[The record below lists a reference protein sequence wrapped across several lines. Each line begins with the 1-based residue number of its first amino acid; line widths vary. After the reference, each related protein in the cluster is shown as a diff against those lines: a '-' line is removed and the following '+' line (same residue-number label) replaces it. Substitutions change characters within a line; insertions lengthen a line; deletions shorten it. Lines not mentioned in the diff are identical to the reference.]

1 MPLQR
6 ASAAARRVVHAAPG
20 ATQHLGRRSFG
31 GASRMRHQFRPSG
44 TPPSREDASLP
55 GKTAPDALAPTDERL
70 ALPMDA
76 GSEHNTAQTPPVE
89 TPSVTSVPMPAVRD
103 DVSGE
108 PDDFAAAAAD
118 MENSADLDTQSLS
131 SDAPA
136 AATPRRDGPPS
147 QLLINVAQQDEV
159 RIALMR
165 QGILEELYMERSS
178 TELHVGNIYKG
189 RVVNVEPSI
198 QAAFIDFGIEK
209 NGFLHISDLH
219 PQYFS
224 GSQRRIGQT
233 HRLSEAAPDSEG
245 SAEPADTEVEG
256 ADDEI
261 PGGIY
266 GDGELEVSE
275 DALPEGAM
283 DSGSEHIRPMEKV
296 GRKTPRHSRP
306 PIQQCLRRGQDVIV
320 QVTKEGIGNKGPTL
334 TSYISLPGRYLVMMA
349 GMSQLGVSRKIE
361 NDEQRRAMRKLLQE
375 LNPPKNLGFI
385 IRTAGMDRTKK
396 ELQQDLLYLVRIW
409 KLINERIA
417 TLPAPAEL
425 YQESDLVIRT
435 IRDLAVQDID
445 RIIVDDP
452 VAADRVRDFLE
463 IISPKSAGLVEV
475 YRDPLPLFQRF
486 NVERQIDRINA
497 RRVEMANGG
506 SLVIDSAEALVAIDV
521 NSGRYREH
529 RDAEL
534 TAFNINK
541 DAIREICRQL
551 RLRDLGG
558 VIVIDF
564 IDMRE
569 DRHKREIERLL
580 RDELRHDRA
589 RTKVLRMSQFCMI
602 ELTRQRMKPSLKRS
616 IYQDCPHCHGA
627 ALIKTPESVTL
638 DVIRRLAAGAT
649 RADIARIEV
658 RVYPSVATFLLNRQR
673 KALVNME
680 ERTGKRFNITGD
692 ANLSGDAVLLEAF
705 DARGNPLNL
714 IL

>member
-1 MPLQR
+1 
-6 ASAAARRVVHAAPG
+6 
-20 ATQHLGRRSFG
+20 
-31 GASRMRHQFRPSG
+31 MRHQFRPSG
-44 TPPSREDASLP
+44 TLPAREEATLP
-55 GKTAPDALAPTDERL
+55 RKAAPEAIAPTDERL
-70 ALPMDA
+70 ALPMDP
-76 GSEHNTAQTPPVE
+76 GSERNPAQTPPGE
-89 TPSVTSVPMPAVRD
+89 TLSATSVPMPAVGD
-103 DVSGE
+103 EVSGE
-108 PDDFAAAAAD
+108 PDDFAAASAD
-118 MENSADLDTQSLS
+118 MENSADLDNQSLS
-131 SDAPA
+131 SGEPA
-136 AATPRRDGPPS
+136 AAAPRRNGPPS
-147 QLLINVAQQDEV
+147 QLLINVAQMDEV
-159 RIALMR
+159 RIAMMR
-165 QGILEELYMERSS
+165 QGVLEELYMERSS

-224 GSQRRIGQT
+224 GAQRRIGST
-233 HRLSEAAPDSEG
+233 HRPGEAPDSEG
-245 SAEPADTEVEG
+245 AAEPTDTEVEG

-275 DALPEGAM
+275 DALQEATM

-385 IRTAGMDRTKK
+385 IRTAGIDRTKK

-435 IRDLAVQDID
+435 IRDLAVQEID

-506 SLVIDSAEALVAIDV
+506 SLVIDSTEALVAIDV

-673 KALVNME
+673 KALVDME

-705 DARGNPLNL
+705 DARNNPLNL